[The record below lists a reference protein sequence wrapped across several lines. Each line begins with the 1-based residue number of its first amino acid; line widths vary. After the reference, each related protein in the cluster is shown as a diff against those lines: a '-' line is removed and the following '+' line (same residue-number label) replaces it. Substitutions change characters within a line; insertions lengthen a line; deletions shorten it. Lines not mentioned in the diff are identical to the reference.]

1 MAWRLKMNHTK
12 RSKLDL
18 ITAFV
23 GGIAATVVIAAI
35 VFVVFFQKG
44 YINIGVNGDIYIS
57 DVPVDESKGIGS
69 AAEAKLNAID
79 SVVSDG
85 FYFGDIDREAAIDGI
100 CRGYLSALGDK
111 YTTYYSA
118 EQYKKVQESTTGIM
132 YGIGALCKKAED
144 GTIYVSGVYEDS
156 PAEKA
161 GLREADFIETVDGKS
176 VADMELDAAVA
187 LIKGEKDT
195 QVELGVIRDGE
206 KLTLRAT
213 RDEIKLQTV
222 SWSIENG
229 IGYIYITQFDN
240 VTVEQFTKALNDLK
254 EKGMEGLIIDLR
266 DNPGGVLDST
276 VHMLDEI
283 LPEGLRLTI
292 KYADGSKEE
301 RKGEKGTDFKIP
313 VAVLVNDQSA
323 SAAEIFAGA
332 VQDYGVGKIIGTQT
346 FGKGIIQFIRPLI
359 DGSAIKYTAAKY
371 FTPKGQDIHGTGIKP
386 DIIVELPKDATE
398 DYQYN
403 AALEYINGEL

>member
-1 MAWRLKMNHTK
+1 MNHTK

-144 GTIYVSGVYEDS
+144 GMIYVSGIYEDS

-292 KYADGSKEE
+292 EYADGSKEE

-332 VQDYGVGKIIGTQT
+332 VQDYGVGKIVGTQT